1 MDVIKNFSKV
11 EEESKP
17 PKFLITEVN
26 TSYNK
31 GDSATVL
38 GILKIIRNKYP
49 DSTIT
54 VLTPTPSEDIKYYS
68 KYGAKTHIQLYDIIG
83 KKFPRI
89 IYWTFYLLKMSFLF
103 IRINFRFLPVTKKDK
118 DIIGLYRQAD
128 LVISCSGG
136 RLGGMKIT
144 PIFDAI
150 IPIYFAKKLGKKVFV
165 CAQSI
170 EPFQNNFF
178 NYFFKY
184 LTRFV
189 LNRVDYITVR
199 EEISS
204 DVIESL
210 NIKTPNDLTADLTFL
225 LDSDSKET
233 GKSLLIKEGIPM
245 NDKLRI
251 GITITKLRT
260 RESKSKLKH
269 NQFVNIIKDT
279 IDSLVKENNAII
291 IFFPQVIFPD
301 SEDDRLISIEIKNK
315 IASSLSKNI
324 FVLSENY
331 SPHQLKAMMGNMDL
345 FIGKRLH
352 SCIFALSMYV
362 PTIIIGYEKKALGIM
377 KMLGYEKFVLDV
389 NSMSKAKLVSLVK
402 KLLSEREIIRKY
414 LMQEIPVLQHA
425 AKRNGEFLE
434 ILLKNNIK
442 N

>member
-11 EEESKP
+11 EEKLKS

-31 GDSATVL
+31 GDSAIVL

-68 KYGAKTHIQLYDIIG
+68 RYGAKTHIQLYDIIG

-89 IYWTFYLLKMSFLF
+89 IYLIFYLLKMSFLF

-118 DIIGLYRQAD
+118 NIIGLYRQAD

-136 RLGGMKIT
+136 RLGGKKISS
-144 PIFDAI
+144 IFNSI

-170 EPFQNNFF
+170 EPFESNFL
-178 NYFFKY
+178 KY
-184 LTRFV
+184 LTRFI

-204 DVIESL
+204 DIIESL
-210 NIKTPNDLTADLTFL
+210 NIKTPNDLTADLSFL

-251 GITITKLRT
+251 GITITKWRI
-260 RESKSKLKH
+260 SDSKLELKN
-269 NQFVNIIKDT
+269 NQLVNIIKDT

-291 IFFPQVIFPD
+291 IFFPQVIIPN
-301 SEDDRLISIEIKNK
+301 SEDDRLLSIEIKNK
-315 IASSLSKNI
+315 NASSQSKNI

-377 KMLGYEKFVLDV
+377 KMLGYEKFILDV
-389 NSMSKAKLVSLVK
+389 NSLSKAKLVSLVK

-414 LMQEIPVLQHA
+414 LMQKIPVLQHA

>member
-68 KYGAKTHIQLYDIIG
+68 KYGAKTHIQLCDIMG

-103 IRINFRFLPVTKKDK
+103 IRIKLGFLPITKKDK
-118 DIIGLYRQAD
+118 NIIELYRKAD

-136 RLGGMKIT
+136 RLGGKKIT
-144 PIFDAI
+144 PIFNGV

-170 EPFQNNFF
+170 EPFKSNFI
-178 NYFFKY
+178 KY

-199 EEISS
+199 EGISL

-210 NIKTPNDLTADLTFL
+210 NIKTPSELTADLAFL
-225 LDSDSKET
+225 LDSDSKES

-251 GITITKLRT
+251 GITITKWRIPD
-260 RESKSKLKH
+260 SKSELKN
-269 NQFVNIIKDT
+269 NQIVDIIKDT
-279 IDSLVKENNAII
+279 IESLIKENNSII
-291 IFFPQVIFPD
+291 IFFPQVIIPD
-301 SEDDRLISIEIKNK
+301 SEDDRLLSIEIKNR
-315 IASSLSKNI
+315 IDSPESENV

-362 PTIIIGYEKKALGIM
+362 PTIIIGYEKKAWGIM
-377 KMLGYEKFVLDV
+377 KMIGHEKFVLDV
-389 NSMSKAKLVSLVK
+389 RTLSKEKLVSSAK
-402 KLLSEREIIRKY
+402 KLLSEREIITKN
-414 LMQEIPVLQHA
+414 LIQNISVIQQE
-425 AKRNGEFLE
+425 AKRNGEFLG
-434 ILLKNNIK
+434 ILLKK
-442 N
+442 

>member
-11 EEESKP
+11 EEELRS

-31 GDSATVL
+31 GDSATAL

-68 KYGAKTHIQLYDIIG
+68 RYGAKTHIQLYDIIG

-118 DIIGLYRQAD
+118 NILEIYRQAD

-136 RLGGMKIT
+136 RLGGKKIT
-144 PIFDAI
+144 SIFDGI

-170 EPFQNNFF
+170 EPFESNFL
-178 NYFFKY
+178 KY

-204 DVIESL
+204 DIIESL
-210 NIKTPNDLTADLTFL
+210 NIKTPNDLTADLAFL

-245 NDKLRI
+245 DDKLRI
-251 GITITKLRT
+251 GITITKWRIPD
-260 RESKSKLKH
+260 SKSELKN

-291 IFFPQVIFPD
+291 IFFPQVIIPD
-301 SEDDRLISIEIKNK
+301 SEDDRLLSIEIKNK
-315 IASSLSKNI
+315 IVSSQSKNI

-345 FIGKRLH
+345 FIGKRFH

-362 PTIIIGYEKKALGIM
+362 PTIIIGYEKKALGVM

-389 NSMSKAKLVSLVK
+389 NSLSKAKLVSLVK

-414 LMQEIPVLQHA
+414 LMQKIPALQHA

>member
-11 EEESKP
+11 EEELRS

-68 KYGAKTHIQLYDIIG
+68 RYGAKTHIQLYDIIG

-118 DIIGLYRQAD
+118 NILEIYRQAD

-136 RLGGMKIT
+136 RLGGKKIT
-144 PIFDAI
+144 SIFDGI

-170 EPFQNNFF
+170 EPFESNFL
-178 NYFFKY
+178 KY

-204 DVIESL
+204 DIIESL
-210 NIKTPNDLTADLTFL
+210 NIKTPNDLTADLAFL

-245 NDKLRI
+245 DDKLRI
-251 GITITKLRT
+251 GITITKWRIPD
-260 RESKSKLKH
+260 SKSELKN

-291 IFFPQVIFPD
+291 IFFPQVIIPD
-301 SEDDRLISIEIKNK
+301 SEDDRLLSIEIKNK
-315 IASSLSKNI
+315 IVSSQSKNI

-345 FIGKRLH
+345 FIGKRFH

-362 PTIIIGYEKKALGIM
+362 PTIIIGYEKKALGVM

-389 NSMSKAKLVSLVK
+389 NSLSKAKLVSLVK

-414 LMQEIPVLQHA
+414 LMQKIPALQHA